1 MNPAK
6 VRCGSTSRLK
16 FILLALFCIFL
27 WGSAI
32 PCVKLGY
39 PLFGL
44 ENGTPYD
51 RVLFAGVRFS
61 GAGLIT
67 LLIAR
72 LIIKKPV
79 RLQRRNLL
87 PAMGL
92 GLIQTTGQY
101 VCFYIG
107 LANAPGARTA
117 ILNTVS
123 TFLTVFLAPMF
134 FREEKLRLRS
144 LIGCLVGF
152 SGIVLVNLGGDL
164 SGGFRW
170 DGDFLIIV
178 ASLFFALGS
187 LTSKRLSLQEDPFAL
202 SGVQLFFGGLVLTAV
217 GLLGGGHLGMPPF
230 SGWLLLMYLIA
241 LSAAAFSIW
250 TYLLRDHS
258 AASVSIYFFLL
269 PVFGV
274 TLSGLMLGERVLTL
288 SYLAAL
294 AFVSAGIYIVNRE
307 PRASN
312 LDTRPAR

>member
-1 MNPAK
+1 MNPTQA
-6 VRCGSTSRLK
+6 RSGRASRLK

-39 PLFGL
+39 PLFGI
-44 ENGTPYD
+44 ENGTSYD
-51 RVLFAGVRFS
+51 RVLFAGIRFS
-61 GAGLIT
+61 GAGLMT

-72 LIIKKPV
+72 LISKKPI
-79 RLQRRNLL
+79 RLQRENLL

-123 TFLTVFLAPMF
+123 TFLTVFLAPLF

-164 SGGFRW
+164 TGGFRW
-170 DGDFLIIV
+170 DGDWFR
-178 ASLFFALGS
+178 AGGFGCCAAGERKQRRQQRKKDGECFF
-187 LTSKRLSLQEDPFAL
+187 DFH
-202 SGVQLFFGGLVLTAV
+202 FFW
-217 GLLGGGHLGMPPF
+217 GLLSNLFGCT
-230 SGWLLLMYLIA
+230 LM
-241 LSAAAFSIW
+241 
-250 TYLLRDHS
+250 
-258 AASVSIYFFLL
+258 
-269 PVFGV
+269 
-274 TLSGLMLGERVLTL
+274 
-288 SYLAAL
+288 
-294 AFVSAGIYIVNRE
+294 NRE
-307 PRASN
+307 EGA
-312 LDTRPAR
+312 